1 MKKNKIGVI
10 IIAAGYSSRMDG
22 FKPLLKFGN
31 QTAVERVVATHQLA
45 GVDQTILVLG
55 HRADEISPYVKNKP
69 LDLVINDKFAEGMYT
84 SIVKGI
90 TQLNEEIDA
99 FFIHP
104 VDIPLVK
111 PETVKYLMEASEK
124 TDKGVIYPCFLGERG
139 HPPLIHKK
147 YQNLILG
154 NKKDGGL
161 KCLLALYEA
170 DAVDLPLTDEA
181 ILMDMDTRT
190 DYEVLLAYN
199 SQTTPNLCECY
210 AIWDKF
216 KLPENIRRHC
226 AKVKQTAMDLTAQLT
241 EKGVKLDLAALR
253 AAALLHDL
261 AKTEKKHA
269 FQGGELLREMG
280 YPTVGDIIAEHMDIV
295 VEPDQAVTESEIL
308 YLADKLVKNDQLMDL
323 ETRKVETLEFYK
335 DNPRATEKIAK
346 RYQNAELILQK
357 IKSIIG

>member
-1 MKKNKIGVI
+1 MKKNKIGAI

-22 FKPLLKFGN
+22 FKPLLKLGN
-31 QTAVERVVATHQLA
+31 QTAIERVIATHQLA
-45 GVDQTILVLG
+45 GVDQIILVVG
-55 HRADEISPYVKNKP
+55 HRADEISPYVKNKT
-69 LDLVINDKFAEGMYT
+69 LDLVINENFAEGMYT

-90 TQLNEEIDA
+90 TRLDEAVDA

-111 PETVKYLMEASEK
+111 LETVKYLMEASEK
-124 TDKGVIYPCFLGERG
+124 TGKGVIYPCFLGERG

-147 YQNLILG
+147 YQNLILE

-161 KCLLALYEA
+161 KCLLGLYEA

-181 ILMDMDTRT
+181 ILMDMDTRA
-190 DYEVLLAYN
+190 DFEALLVYN
-199 SQTTPNLCECY
+199 NQTAPNLSECY

-226 AKVKQTAMDLTAQLT
+226 IKVKQTAMGLAVQLT
-241 EKGVKLDLAALR
+241 EKGVTLDRSALR
-253 AAALLHDL
+253 AAALLHDI

-269 FQGGELLREMG
+269 YQGGELLREMG
-280 YPTVGDIIAEHMDIV
+280 YPTVGDIIADHMDII
-295 VEPDQAVTESEIL
+295 VEPDQAITESEIL

-323 ETRKVETLEFYK
+323 EARKIMTLDFYK
-335 DNPRATEKIAK
+335 DNPRATQKITM

-357 IKSIIG
+357 IKRMIA

>member
-22 FKPLLKFGN
+22 FKPLLKFEN

-45 GVDQTILVLG
+45 GVDQIILVLG

-69 LDLVINDKFAEGMYT
+69 LNLVINEKFAEGMYT

-90 TQLNEEIDA
+90 TQLDESINA

-111 PETVKYLMEASEK
+111 PETVKELIDASDK
-124 TDKGVIYPCFLGERG
+124 TCKGVIYPCFLGERG

-147 YQNLILG
+147 YLKLVLE
-154 NKKDGGL
+154 NKMSGGL
-161 KCLLALYEA
+161 KRLLALYEA
-170 DAVDLPLTDEA
+170 DAFNLPLIDEA
-181 ILMDMDTRT
+181 ILMDMDTRS
-190 DYEVLLAYN
+190 DYEALLAYN
-199 SQTTPNLCECY
+199 SQTAPNLCECY
-210 AIWDKF
+210 AIWDKYQ
-216 KLPENIRRHC
+216 LPENIRKHC
-226 AKVKQTAMDLTAQLT
+226 AKVKQTAMDLAAQLA
-241 EKGVKLDLAALR
+241 EKGVNLDRSALR

-261 AKTEKKHA
+261 AKTKKNHA
-269 FQGGELLREMG
+269 HQGGELLREMG
-280 YPTVGDIIAEHMDIV
+280 YPTVGDIIADHIDIV

-323 ETRKVETLEFYK
+323 ETRKIQMVDFYK
-335 DNPRATEKIAK
+335 DNSIASEKIAK
-346 RYQNAELILQK
+346 RYQNAERILKK
-357 IKSIIG
+357 IKRMTV

>member
-31 QTAVERVVATHQLA
+31 QTAIERVIATHQLA
-45 GVDQTILVLG
+45 GVDQIILVLG
-55 HRADEISPYVKNKP
+55 HRADEISPYIKNKP
-69 LDLVINDKFAEGMYT
+69 LDLVINEKFAEGMYT

-90 TQLNEEIDA
+90 TQLDEAVDA

-124 TDKGVIYPCFLGERG
+124 TNRGIIYPCFLGERG
-139 HPPLIHKK
+139 HPPLIQKK
-147 YQNLILG
+147 YQNLIQK
-154 NKKDGGL
+154 NKMDGGL
-161 KCLLALYEA
+161 KRLLALYEA

-181 ILMDMDTRT
+181 ILMDMDTRS
-190 DYEVLLAYN
+190 DYEALLGYDDLRA
-199 SQTTPNLCECY
+199 PNLCECY

-226 AKVKQTAMDLTAQLT
+226 AKVKQTAMRLASQLI
-241 EKGVKLDLAALR
+241 EKGVSLDLAVLR

-261 AKTEKKHA
+261 AKTKKNHA
-269 FQGGELLREMG
+269 HHGGELLREMG
-280 YPTVGDIIAEHMDIV
+280 YPTVGDIIANHMDIAV
-295 VEPDQAVTESEIL
+295 GPDQAITESEIL
-308 YLADKLVKNDQLMDL
+308 YLADKLVKNDQMMDL
-323 ETRKVETLEFYK
+323 ETRKIQTLNFYK
-335 DNPRATEKIAK
+335 DNPIVNAKITK
-346 RYQNAELILQK
+346 RYQNAELILHK
-357 IKSIIG
+357 INRMIA

>member
-1 MKKNKIGVI
+1 LKKNKIGAV

-31 QTAVERVVATHQLA
+31 QTAVERLVATYQLA
-45 GVDQTILVLG
+45 GVDQIILVLG

-69 LDLVINDKFAEGMYT
+69 LGLVINEKFAEGMYT
-84 SIVKGI
+84 SIIKGI

-111 PETVKYLMEASEK
+111 PETLKYLMEASER
-124 TDKGVIYPCFLGERG
+124 TGKGIIYPCFLGERG

-147 YQNLILG
+147 YQNLILE

-161 KCLLALYEA
+161 KSLLGLYEA
-170 DAVDLPLTDEA
+170 DAVDLPLIDGA

-190 DYEVLLAYN
+190 DYETLLAYD
-199 SQTTPNLCECY
+199 SQTAPNLSECY

-226 AKVKQTAMDLTAQLT
+226 VKVKQTAMGLAVQLT
-241 EKGVKLDLAALR
+241 EKGVTLDRSVLR

-261 AKTEKKHA
+261 VKTEKKHA
-269 FQGGELLREMG
+269 YRGGELLRDMG
-280 YPTVGDIIAEHMDIV
+280 YPKVGDIIADHMDII
-295 VEPDQAVTESEIL
+295 VEPDQAITESEIL
-308 YLADKLVKNDQLMDL
+308 YLTDKLVENDQLIDL
-323 ETRKVETLEFYK
+323 EVRKIMSLDFYK
-335 DNPRATEKIAK
+335 DNPIATEKIIK
-346 RYQNAELILQK
+346 RYRNAELILQK
-357 IKSIIG
+357 VKRMIA